1 MNNLENQAT
10 DVNNNVR
17 SSDDSNEA
25 SPSNVNNV
33 INNQNNQDMSKWGE
47 EDGDFEYDEAIQQ
60 QGGRHET
67 QPPSSSPPQQP
78 VQLSENSGF
87 DFDNNMVNSG
97 QISSLN
103 DDDQTTNDIVGGEK
117 QNNEVVEVSQSST
130 TNINNDDAVHF
141 KEDLDDMMTDEIGK
155 INIGNLYA
163 AQNSE
168 VPVQSVLIDQK
179 DVVTLEDEISKS
191 QSPEKVQKSKQSP
204 QKGKQK
210 KGARKSK
217 TDAELSA
224 TEGTKAT
231 PIKNNNDQDDDQNDP
246 LDSDNDPKTKSGR
259 KIQKPEYF
267 NPTNFGRG
275 RRRSSFEPLSNEP
288 SRRTKRQGKRRKS
301 KGKDIIVSQE
311 SENIFSDPNNP
322 PGIFMDAEEDNI
334 VCTIC
339 RDGSSAKQNWIVFCD
354 KCDAPYHQLCHK
366 PRIDDDVVE
375 DSQTEWICSKCK
387 ISPRSNKRIKVDNKS
402 PEIQEFNEIRG
413 QGQDL
418 ISIGTV
424 LTREQKV
431 EYLSSLSQ
439 DVLVNLL
446 LLAEQ
451 IEPNIPLYPANI
463 LGKYAAVNMSSKD
476 NEIVETNQNA
486 GELIVDIQTSELPDA
501 ETSNLSTLNTS
512 PNLNPVNID
521 YVPSQVPRQD
531 TQQEP
536 ITPEASP
543 PLGGLK
549 EIAEHSKDSYL
560 SLYIK
565 AMSEIGNPNGSTAMT
580 MHSWIKSNYNVP
592 ENFAARAK
600 KALNYAVSK
609 GIFIKNSRMTY
620 KFNPDC
626 TIPYNKDLDDG
637 NEHTAEEVKNIGVNL
652 NNNEYD
658 GQKEL
663 TSEEEIPGIGKQ
675 NSSSEIKDFNFYPNQ
690 DFYFDLDP
698 NFLGKGEDTYT
709 ATTQSQRSSLSNP
722 VAESNNNP
730 ITDQYASSDKPPPS
744 TTQSQPVSKLPMNA
758 QILVENEQ
766 TLRLPPLA
774 PKPPI
779 SVLPS
784 IVRSNYQPSQTELLS
799 SSIGGGNDFSHSI
812 IQPSQILPNKQI
824 LPLLR
829 FNDNDNNTT
838 FNITTTSTNKS
849 ITPNYYS
856 ILVPAV
862 IRSNQPQ
869 PQSQPQPPQQLYDNT
884 KIRTSSSSIP
894 SLQPLPTIDT
904 SLNGN
909 VNKIR
914 QQMIPLQTSTMH
926 NTPTSIPTSPQQTW
940 PSSFNPFY
948 MSPQPGDTQY
958 TTIFENTF
966 YDPATQSTQ
975 HQHHTSTAST
985 NDYNNAVLND
995 LQQHNDNGSLFHRMN
1010 GSQHDNNII
1019 GEWEYRS
1026 M

>member
-1 MNNLENQAT
+1 MLWEVKKQIT
-10 DVNNNVR
+10 KKR
-17 SSDDSNEA
+17 SKL
-25 SPSNVNNV
+25 
-33 INNQNNQDMSKWGE
+33 QN
-47 EDGDFEYDEAIQQ
+47 
-60 QGGRHET
+60 HL
-67 QPPSSSPPQQP
+67 PQIKI
-78 VQLSENSGF
+78 
-87 DFDNNMVNSG
+87 MM
-97 QISSLN
+97 IH
-103 DDDQTTNDIVGGEK
+103 
-117 QNNEVVEVSQSST
+117 
-130 TNINNDDAVHF
+130 VHL
-141 KEDLDDMMTDEIGK
+141 KKILDDMMTDEIGK
-155 INIGNLYA
+155 TNI
-163 AQNSE
+163 
-168 VPVQSVLIDQK
+168 
-179 DVVTLEDEISKS
+179 EDEIIKS
-191 QSPEKVQKSKQSP
+191 QSPEKRVL
-204 QKGKQK
+204 
-210 KGARKSK
+210 K
-217 TDAELSA
+217 T
-224 TEGTKAT
+224 T
-231 PIKNNNDQDDDQNDP
+231 PIKNKNDQEDDLNDLNDP

-259 KIQKPEYF
+259 KIQRPEYF

-275 RRRSSFEPLSNEP
+275 RRRSSFEPLANDSL
-288 SRRTKRQGKRRKS
+288 RKTKRQGKRRKS

-311 SENIFSDPNNP
+311 SENVLSDPNNLS
-322 PGIFMDAEEDNI
+322 GIYLNVEEDNI

-339 RDGSSAKQNWIVFCD
+339 CDGTSAKQNWIVFCD

-366 PRIDDDVVE
+366 PKIEDIVVQ
-375 DSQTEWICSKCK
+375 DSQTEWICAKCK

-402 PEIQEFNEIRG
+402 PEIQEINENKG
-413 QGQDL
+413 HGQDL

-476 NEIVETNQNA
+476 NEMVETNQNT
-486 GELIVDIQTSELPDA
+486 EEIIVDVQTSELPEA
-501 ETSNLSTLNTS
+501 ETSNLSTLEAS
-512 PNLNPVNID
+512 PILNPVNID

-549 EIAEHSKDSYL
+549 EITEHSKDSYL
-560 SLYIK
+560 NLYIK

-626 TIPYNKDLDDG
+626 TIPYNKGSDDG
-637 NEHTAEEVKNIGVNL
+637 NEPIAEEVKSIGVNV

-658 GQKEL
+658 GQKDL
-663 TSEEEIPGIGKQ
+663 TSEEEIPG
-675 NSSSEIKDFNFYPNQ
+675 D
-690 DFYFDLDP
+690 
-698 NFLGKGEDTYT
+698 DTYT

-722 VAESNNNP
+722 VAESNNNNP
-730 ITDQYASSDKPPPS
+730 ITDQYSSSDKASPT

-758 QILVENEQ
+758 QMLVENEQ

-774 PKPPI
+774 PKPSI

-784 IVRSNYQPSQTELLS
+784 IVRSNYQPSQELLN
-799 SSIGGGNDFSHSI
+799 SSIGGG
-812 IQPSQILPNKQI
+812 
-824 LPLLR
+824 
-829 FNDNDNNTT
+829 
-838 FNITTTSTNKS
+838 
-849 ITPNYYS
+849 
-856 ILVPAV
+856 V
-862 IRSNQPQ
+862 IRGNNQPQ
-869 PQSQPQPPQQLYDNT
+869 PQSQAQPSQQMYDNA
-884 KIRTSSSSIP
+884 KIRTSSASIP

-904 SLNGN
+904 SLSGN

-914 QQMIPLQTSTMH
+914 QQLIPLQTSNIH

-948 MSPQPGDTQY
+948 MSPQPGEAHY

-966 YDPATQSTQ
+966 FDPTSQSTQ
-975 HQHHTSTAST
+975 HQHHHTSTAST

-1010 GSQHDNNII
+1010 GNQQDNNMI
-1019 GEWEYRS
+1019 GDWDYRN

>member
-10 DVNNNVR
+10 DVNNAR
-17 SSDDSNEA
+17 SSDESNEA
-25 SPSNVNNV
+25 SHSNANNV
-33 INNQNNQDMSKWGE
+33 INDQNNQDMFKEWCE
-47 EDGDFEYDEAIQQ
+47 EDGDFEIEVMQQ
-60 QGGRHET
+60 QGDHHET
-67 QPPSSSPPQQP
+67 QPPSSSSPQQQP
-78 VQLSENSGF
+78 AQLNGNGGF
-87 DFDNNMVNSG
+87 DFNDNMVNSG

-103 DDDQTTNDIVGGEK
+103 DDDQTTNNVMGGEK
-117 QNNEVVEVSQSST
+117 QNNEEEVEASKSST
-130 TNINNDDAVHF
+130 TNKNNDDTVHF
-141 KEDLDDMMTDEIGK
+141 EEDLDDMMTDEIGK
-155 INIGNLYA
+155 TNI
-163 AQNSE
+163 
-168 VPVQSVLIDQK
+168 
-179 DVVTLEDEISKS
+179 EDEIIKS

-217 TDAELSA
+217 TDTELSV
-224 TEGTKAT
+224 TEGTKTT
-231 PIKNNNDQDDDQNDP
+231 PIKNKNDQEDDLNDLNDP

-259 KIQKPEYF
+259 KIQRPEYF

-275 RRRSSFEPLSNEP
+275 RRRSSFEPLANDSL
-288 SRRTKRQGKRRKS
+288 RKTKRQGKRRKS

-311 SENIFSDPNNP
+311 SENVLSDPNNLS
-322 PGIFMDAEEDNI
+322 GIYLNVEEDNI

-339 RDGSSAKQNWIVFCD
+339 CDGTSAKQNWIVFCD

-366 PRIDDDVVE
+366 PKIEDIVVQ
-375 DSQTEWICSKCK
+375 DSQTEWICAKCK

-402 PEIQEFNEIRG
+402 PEIQEINENKG
-413 QGQDL
+413 HGQDL

-476 NEIVETNQNA
+476 NEMVETNQNT
-486 GELIVDIQTSELPDA
+486 EEIIVDVQTSELPEA
-501 ETSNLSTLNTS
+501 ETSNLSTLEAS
-512 PNLNPVNID
+512 PILNPVNID

-549 EIAEHSKDSYL
+549 EITEHSKDSYL
-560 SLYIK
+560 NLYIK

-626 TIPYNKDLDDG
+626 TIPYNKGSDDG
-637 NEHTAEEVKNIGVNL
+637 NEPIAEEVKSIGVNV

-658 GQKEL
+658 GQKDL
-663 TSEEEIPGIGKQ
+663 TSEEEIPG
-675 NSSSEIKDFNFYPNQ
+675 D
-690 DFYFDLDP
+690 
-698 NFLGKGEDTYT
+698 DTYT

-722 VAESNNNP
+722 VAESNNNNP
-730 ITDQYASSDKPPPS
+730 ITDQYSSSDKASPT

-758 QILVENEQ
+758 QMLVENEQ

-774 PKPPI
+774 PKPSI

-784 IVRSNYQPSQTELLS
+784 IVRSNYQPSQELLN
-799 SSIGGGNDFSHSI
+799 SSIGGG
-812 IQPSQILPNKQI
+812 
-824 LPLLR
+824 
-829 FNDNDNNTT
+829 
-838 FNITTTSTNKS
+838 
-849 ITPNYYS
+849 
-856 ILVPAV
+856 V
-862 IRSNQPQ
+862 IRGNNQPQ
-869 PQSQPQPPQQLYDNT
+869 PQSQAQPSQQMYDNA
-884 KIRTSSSSIP
+884 KIRTSSASIP

-904 SLNGN
+904 SLSGN

-914 QQMIPLQTSTMH
+914 QQLIPLQTSNIH

-940 PSSFNPFY
+940 PSSFSPFY
-948 MSPQPGDTQY
+948 MSPQPGEAHY

-966 YDPATQSTQ
+966 FDPTSQSTQ
-975 HQHHTSTAST
+975 HQHHHTSTAST

-1010 GSQHDNNII
+1010 GNQQDNNMI
-1019 GEWEYRS
+1019 GDWDYRN

>member
-10 DVNNNVR
+10 DVNNAR
-17 SSDDSNEA
+17 SSDESNEA
-25 SPSNVNNV
+25 SHSNANNV
-33 INNQNNQDMSKWGE
+33 INDQNNQDMFKEWCE
-47 EDGDFEYDEAIQQ
+47 EDGDFEIEVMQQ
-60 QGGRHET
+60 QGDHHET
-67 QPPSSSPPQQP
+67 QPPSSSSPQQQP
-78 VQLSENSGF
+78 AQLNGNGGF
-87 DFDNNMVNSG
+87 DFNDNMVNSG

-103 DDDQTTNDIVGGEK
+103 DDDQTTNNVMGGEK
-117 QNNEVVEVSQSST
+117 QNNEEEVEASKSST
-130 TNINNDDAVHF
+130 TNKNNDDTVHF
-141 KEDLDDMMTDEIGK
+141 EEDLDDMMTDEIGK
-155 INIGNLYA
+155 TNI
-163 AQNSE
+163 
-168 VPVQSVLIDQK
+168 
-179 DVVTLEDEISKS
+179 EDEIIKS

-217 TDAELSA
+217 TDIELSV
-224 TEGTKAT
+224 TEGTKTT
-231 PIKNNNDQDDDQNDP
+231 PIKNKNDQEDDLNDLNDP

-259 KIQKPEYF
+259 KIQRPEYF

-275 RRRSSFEPLSNEP
+275 RRRSSFEPLANDSL
-288 SRRTKRQGKRRKS
+288 RKTKRQGKRRKS

-311 SENIFSDPNNP
+311 SENVLSDPNNLS
-322 PGIFMDAEEDNI
+322 GIYLNVEEDNI

-339 RDGSSAKQNWIVFCD
+339 CDGTSAKQNWIVFCD

-366 PRIDDDVVE
+366 PKIEDIVVQ
-375 DSQTEWICSKCK
+375 DSQTEWICAKCK

-402 PEIQEFNEIRG
+402 PEIQEINENKG
-413 QGQDL
+413 HGQDL

-476 NEIVETNQNA
+476 NEMVETNQNT
-486 GELIVDIQTSELPDA
+486 EEIIVDVQTSELPEA
-501 ETSNLSTLNTS
+501 ETSNLSTLEAS
-512 PNLNPVNID
+512 PILNPVNID

-549 EIAEHSKDSYL
+549 EITEHSKDSYL
-560 SLYIK
+560 NLYIK

-626 TIPYNKDLDDG
+626 TIPYNKGSDDG
-637 NEHTAEEVKNIGVNL
+637 NEPIAEEVKSIGVNV

-658 GQKEL
+658 GQKDL
-663 TSEEEIPGIGKQ
+663 TSEEEIPG
-675 NSSSEIKDFNFYPNQ
+675 D
-690 DFYFDLDP
+690 
-698 NFLGKGEDTYT
+698 DTYT

-722 VAESNNNP
+722 VAESNNNNP
-730 ITDQYASSDKPPPS
+730 ITDQYSSSDKASPT

-758 QILVENEQ
+758 QMLVENEQ

-774 PKPPI
+774 PKPSI

-784 IVRSNYQPSQTELLS
+784 IVRSNYQPSQELLN
-799 SSIGGGNDFSHSI
+799 SSIGGG
-812 IQPSQILPNKQI
+812 
-824 LPLLR
+824 
-829 FNDNDNNTT
+829 
-838 FNITTTSTNKS
+838 
-849 ITPNYYS
+849 
-856 ILVPAV
+856 V
-862 IRSNQPQ
+862 IRGNNQPQ
-869 PQSQPQPPQQLYDNT
+869 PQSQAQPSQQMYDNA
-884 KIRTSSSSIP
+884 KIRTSSASIP

-904 SLNGN
+904 SLSGN

-914 QQMIPLQTSTMH
+914 QQLIPLQTSNIH

-948 MSPQPGDTQY
+948 MSPQPGEAHY

-966 YDPATQSTQ
+966 FDPTSQSTQ
-975 HQHHTSTAST
+975 HQHHHTSTAST

-1010 GSQHDNNII
+1010 GNQQDNNMI
-1019 GEWEYRS
+1019 GDWDYRN

>member
-10 DVNNNVR
+10 DVNNAR
-17 SSDDSNEA
+17 SSDESNEA
-25 SPSNVNNV
+25 SHSNANNV
-33 INNQNNQDMSKWGE
+33 INDQNNQDMFKEWCE
-47 EDGDFEYDEAIQQ
+47 EDGDFEVEVMQQ
-60 QGGRHET
+60 QGDHHET
-67 QPPSSSPPQQP
+67 QPPSSSSPQQQP
-78 VQLSENSGF
+78 AQLNGNGGF
-87 DFDNNMVNSG
+87 DFNDNMVNSG

-103 DDDQTTNDIVGGEK
+103 DDDQTTNNVMGGEK
-117 QNNEVVEVSQSST
+117 QNNEEEVEASKSST
-130 TNINNDDAVHF
+130 TNKNNDDTVHF
-141 KEDLDDMMTDEIGK
+141 EEDLDDMMTDEIGK
-155 INIGNLYA
+155 TNI
-163 AQNSE
+163 
-168 VPVQSVLIDQK
+168 
-179 DVVTLEDEISKS
+179 EDEIIKS

-217 TDAELSA
+217 TDTELSA
-224 TEGTKAT
+224 TEGTKTT
-231 PIKNNNDQDDDQNDP
+231 PIKNKNDQEDDLNDLNDP

-259 KIQKPEYF
+259 KIQRPEYF

-275 RRRSSFEPLSNEP
+275 RRRSSFEPLANDSL
-288 SRRTKRQGKRRKS
+288 RKTKRQGKRRKS

-311 SENIFSDPNNP
+311 SENVLSDPNNLS
-322 PGIFMDAEEDNI
+322 GIYLNVEEDNI

-339 RDGSSAKQNWIVFCD
+339 CDGTSAKQNWIVFCD

-366 PRIDDDVVE
+366 PKIEDIVVQ
-375 DSQTEWICSKCK
+375 DSQTEWICAKCK

-402 PEIQEFNEIRG
+402 PEIQEINENKG
-413 QGQDL
+413 HGQDL

-476 NEIVETNQNA
+476 NEMVETNQNT
-486 GELIVDIQTSELPDA
+486 EEIIVDVQTSELPEA
-501 ETSNLSTLNTS
+501 ETSNLSTLEAS
-512 PNLNPVNID
+512 PILNPVNID

-549 EIAEHSKDSYL
+549 EITEHSKDSYL
-560 SLYIK
+560 NLYIK

-626 TIPYNKDLDDG
+626 TIPYNKGSDDG
-637 NEHTAEEVKNIGVNL
+637 NEPIAEEVKSIGVNV

-658 GQKEL
+658 GQKDL
-663 TSEEEIPGIGKQ
+663 TSEEEIPG
-675 NSSSEIKDFNFYPNQ
+675 D
-690 DFYFDLDP
+690 
-698 NFLGKGEDTYT
+698 DTYT

-722 VAESNNNP
+722 VAESNNNNP
-730 ITDQYASSDKPPPS
+730 ITDQYSSSDKASPT

-758 QILVENEQ
+758 QMLVENEQ

-774 PKPPI
+774 PKPSI

-784 IVRSNYQPSQTELLS
+784 IVRSNYQPSQELLN
-799 SSIGGGNDFSHSI
+799 SSIGGG
-812 IQPSQILPNKQI
+812 
-824 LPLLR
+824 
-829 FNDNDNNTT
+829 
-838 FNITTTSTNKS
+838 
-849 ITPNYYS
+849 
-856 ILVPAV
+856 V
-862 IRSNQPQ
+862 IRGNNQPQ
-869 PQSQPQPPQQLYDNT
+869 PQSQAQPSQQMYDNA
-884 KIRTSSSSIP
+884 KIRTSSASIP

-904 SLNGN
+904 SLSGN

-914 QQMIPLQTSTMH
+914 QQLIPLQTSNIH

-948 MSPQPGDTQY
+948 MSPQPGEAHY

-966 YDPATQSTQ
+966 FDPTSQSTQ
-975 HQHHTSTAST
+975 HQHHHTSTAST

-1010 GSQHDNNII
+1010 GNQQDNNMI
-1019 GEWEYRS
+1019 GDWDYRN

>member
-141 KEDLDDMMTDEIGK
+141 KEDLDDMMTDEI
-155 INIGNLYA
+155 
-163 AQNSE
+163 
-168 VPVQSVLIDQK
+168 
-179 DVVTLEDEISKS
+179 EDEISKS

-663 TSEEEIPGIGKQ
+663 TSEEEIPG
-675 NSSSEIKDFNFYPNQ
+675 
-690 DFYFDLDP
+690 
-698 NFLGKGEDTYT
+698 EDTYT

-799 SSIGGGNDFSHSI
+799 SSIGG
-812 IQPSQILPNKQI
+812 
-824 LPLLR
+824 
-829 FNDNDNNTT
+829 
-838 FNITTTSTNKS
+838 
-849 ITPNYYS
+849 
-856 ILVPAV
+856 V

>member
-10 DVNNNVR
+10 DVNNAR
-17 SSDDSNEA
+17 SSDESNEA
-25 SPSNVNNV
+25 SHSNANNV
-33 INNQNNQDMSKWGE
+33 INDQNNQDMFKEWCE
-47 EDGDFEYDEAIQQ
+47 EDGDFEIEVMQQ
-60 QGGRHET
+60 QGDHHET
-67 QPPSSSPPQQP
+67 QPPSSSSPQQQP
-78 VQLSENSGF
+78 AQLNGNGGF
-87 DFDNNMVNSG
+87 DFNDNMVNSG

-103 DDDQTTNDIVGGEK
+103 DDDQTTNNVMGGEK
-117 QNNEVVEVSQSST
+117 QNNEEEVEASKSST
-130 TNINNDDAVHF
+130 TNKNNDDTVHF
-141 KEDLDDMMTDEIGK
+141 EEDLDDMMTDEIGK
-155 INIGNLYA
+155 TNIGNLYT

-179 DVVTLEDEISKS
+179 DVVTLEDEIIKS

-217 TDAELSA
+217 TDTELSV
-224 TEGTKAT
+224 TEGTKTT
-231 PIKNNNDQDDDQNDP
+231 PIKNKNDQEDDLNDLNDP

-259 KIQKPEYF
+259 KIQRPEYF

-275 RRRSSFEPLSNEP
+275 RRRSSFEPLANDSL
-288 SRRTKRQGKRRKS
+288 RKTKRQGKRRKS

-311 SENIFSDPNNP
+311 SENVLSDPNNLS
-322 PGIFMDAEEDNI
+322 GIYLNVEEDNI

-339 RDGSSAKQNWIVFCD
+339 CDGTSAKQNWIVFCD

-366 PRIDDDVVE
+366 PKIEDIVVQ
-375 DSQTEWICSKCK
+375 DSQTEWICAKCK

-402 PEIQEFNEIRG
+402 PEIQEINENKG
-413 QGQDL
+413 HGQDL

-476 NEIVETNQNA
+476 NEMVETNQNT
-486 GELIVDIQTSELPDA
+486 EEIIVDVQTSELPEA
-501 ETSNLSTLNTS
+501 ETSNLSTLEAS
-512 PNLNPVNID
+512 PILNPVNID

-549 EIAEHSKDSYL
+549 EITEHSKDSYL
-560 SLYIK
+560 NLYIK

-626 TIPYNKDLDDG
+626 TIPYNKGSDDG
-637 NEHTAEEVKNIGVNL
+637 NEPIAEEVKSIGVNV

-658 GQKEL
+658 GQKDL

-675 NSSSEIKDFNFYPNQ
+675 NSSSEMKDFNFYTNQ
-690 DFYFDLDP
+690 DFYFDLDA
-698 NFLGKGEDTYT
+698 NFLGKGDDTYT

-722 VAESNNNP
+722 VAESNNNNP
-730 ITDQYASSDKPPPS
+730 ITDQYSSSDKASPT

-758 QILVENEQ
+758 QMLVENEQ

-774 PKPPI
+774 PKPSI

-784 IVRSNYQPSQTELLS
+784 IVRSNYQPSQELLN
-799 SSIGGGNDFSHSI
+799 SSIGGG
-812 IQPSQILPNKQI
+812 
-824 LPLLR
+824 
-829 FNDNDNNTT
+829 
-838 FNITTTSTNKS
+838 
-849 ITPNYYS
+849 
-856 ILVPAV
+856 AV
-862 IRSNQPQ
+862 IRGNNQPQ
-869 PQSQPQPPQQLYDNT
+869 PQSQAQPSQQMYDNA
-884 KIRTSSSSIP
+884 KIRTSSASIP

-904 SLNGN
+904 SLSGN

-914 QQMIPLQTSTMH
+914 QQLIPLQTSNIH

-940 PSSFNPFY
+940 PSSFSPFY
-948 MSPQPGDTQY
+948 MSPQPGEAHY

-966 YDPATQSTQ
+966 FDPTSQSTQ
-975 HQHHTSTAST
+975 HQHHHTSTAST

-1010 GSQHDNNII
+1010 GNQQDNNMI
-1019 GEWEYRS
+1019 GTSRS
-1026 M
+1026 SYNLY